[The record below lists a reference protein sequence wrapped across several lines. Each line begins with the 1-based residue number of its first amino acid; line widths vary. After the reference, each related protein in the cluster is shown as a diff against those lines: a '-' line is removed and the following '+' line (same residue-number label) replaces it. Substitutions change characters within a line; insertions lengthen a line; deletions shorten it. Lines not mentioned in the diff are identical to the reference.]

1 MLGYLGRFRRGMIR
15 PKLRRHLPDVPG
27 TALSMANSEGSE
39 TSSASPNLA
48 ARLLRRRPKYDSAPL
63 PVRCPTAMA
72 VIEMKRTAPRRLQ
85 LPFWP
90 RDRVR
95 NIRVSTHISWAAR
108 ACRVVAKAE
117 IEAQAR

>member
-63 PVRCPTAMA
+63 SVRCPTAMA
-72 VIEMKRTAPRRLQ
+72 VMEMKRTAPR
-85 LPFWP
+85 
-90 RDRVR
+90 
-95 NIRVSTHISWAAR
+95 
-108 ACRVVAKAE
+108 
-117 IEAQAR
+117 